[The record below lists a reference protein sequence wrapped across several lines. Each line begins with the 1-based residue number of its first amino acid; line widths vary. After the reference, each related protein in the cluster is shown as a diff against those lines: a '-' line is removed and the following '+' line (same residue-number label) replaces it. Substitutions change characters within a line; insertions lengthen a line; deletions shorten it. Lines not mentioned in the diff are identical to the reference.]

1 MPLRRVAFLFRL
13 YKNTELTIL
22 IFLESEIF
30 VVLFRININME
41 KLKQRWGI
49 DSNFQI
55 VVIFIVFA
63 ITGSTASWVTKPIL
77 DFLGISREA
86 MNPFLYWFLR
96 IVLILPVYK
105 LLLLFFGT
113 VFGQRL
119 FFWNFVKKMLQRM
132 GFSFLYR

>member
-1 MPLRRVAFLFRL
+1 MPLLRVAFLFRL

-55 VVIFIVFA
+55 AVIFIVFA